1 MIFDSVAAGTV
12 TVQLRSR
19 PQPILMTGSNEPGRL
34 AGVHVA
40 LKPDG
45 HPVTHCSNCF
55 AVLRSATLV
64 LVAILTLPALGGCG
78 ASDAEA
84 RRDQRPSTPA
94 ALVELGPV
102 QVGSIER
109 RWTAVGSL
117 RADESVIVR
126 PEITGRIID
135 IGFQEGQQVSK
146 GAMLFA
152 LDASVFEAEVAQARA
167 NLALAERNARR
178 AEELYERQL
187 IPTAERDTTVASLD
201 VNRAALQLAQAQAAK
216 TVIRAPF
223 SGRAGLRS
231 AAIGDY
237 VNPGQDL
244 VTIEDLSR
252 IELEFRLPELA
263 TADVRTGQSLQV
275 ELDAYPGERFAGTL
289 YAIDS
294 RVAEDTRSFAARA
307 RLDNVDGRLRPG
319 LFARVS
325 LVVERQDDALLV
337 PEQSI
342 VMRGERAF
350 VFRVRDG
357 KAQQLEIRVG
367 QRRDGQAQVL
377 SGLTAGES
385 IVVSG
390 IQRVA
395 DGSVVRVAEPA
406 AEPARQSRPNDTPQ
420 DAVS

>member
-1 MIFDSVAAGTV
+1 MVA
-12 TVQLRSR
+12 
-19 PQPILMTGSNEPGRL
+19 
-34 AGVHVA
+34 
-40 LKPDG
+40 
-45 HPVTHCSNCF
+45 F
-55 AVLRSATLV
+55 
-64 LVAILTLPALGGCG
+64 LTLPALGGCK

-84 RRDQRPSTPA
+84 LRGQPPASAA
-94 ALVELGPV
+94 ALVEVGPV
-102 QVGSIER
+102 RVGPIER

-126 PEITGRIID
+126 PEITGRIVD
-135 IGFQEGQQVSK
+135 IGFEEGRQVSR

-152 LDASVFEAEVAQARA
+152 LEASVFEAEVAQARA

-187 IPTAERDTTVASLD
+187 IPTAERDTTVAALD
-201 VNRAALQLAQAQAAK
+201 VGRAALQLARAQAAK

-244 VTIEDLSR
+244 VSIDDLSR

-263 TADVRTGQSLQV
+263 SADVRTGQSLQV

-294 RVAEDTRSFAARA
+294 RVSEDTRSFAARA
-307 RLDNVDGRLRPG
+307 RLDNADGRLRPG

-337 PEQSI
+337 PEQAI
-342 VMRGERAF
+342 VMRGDQAI
-350 VFRVRDG
+350 VFRVQDG
-357 KAQQLEIRVG
+357 KAQRREVRLG

-377 SGLTAGES
+377 SGLSAGEL

-395 DGSVVRVAEPA
+395 DGSAVRVAEPA
-406 AEPARQSRPNDTPQ
+406 AQPSARQSRLSQSPHGPLT
-420 DAVS
+420 